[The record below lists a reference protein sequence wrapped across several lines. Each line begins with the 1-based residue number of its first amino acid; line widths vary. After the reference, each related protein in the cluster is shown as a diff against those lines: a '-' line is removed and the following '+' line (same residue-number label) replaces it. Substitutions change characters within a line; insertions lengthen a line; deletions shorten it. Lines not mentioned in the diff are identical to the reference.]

1 MNTVFKI
8 MTTISFVGVVAI
20 AGTGA
25 YVYAN
30 KEAIIDSVKAEV
42 TEAITEALPGLIGGG
57 LPEVPSVGGA
67 SSLPDAPISLP
78 GF

>member
-1 MNTVFKI
+1 MNILFKI
-8 MTTISFVGVVAI
+8 MTTVSFVGVVAI

-30 KEAIIDSVKAEV
+30 KEAITDNIKTQV

-57 LPEVPSVGGA
+57 LPEVPAVGGD
-67 SSLPDAPISLP
+67 SPLPTPPVSLP

>member
-1 MNTVFKI
+1 MKIIFNIMSTV
-8 MTTISFVGVVAI
+8 SFLGVLTI
-20 AGTGA
+20 AGGGF

-30 KEAIIDSVKAEV
+30 QEAIKDNIKTQV

-57 LPEVPSVGGA
+57 LPEVPAVGGD
-67 SSLPDAPISLP
+67 SPLPTPPVSLP